1 MTRRFIMITEQE
13 MKEISEE
20 IDYIEQRLD
29 ILSSD
34 NSIESQERRRL
45 LQRLDFLEHQ
55 VNHLRTFSTKRNQRN
70 HLKLISS

>member
-1 MTRRFIMITEQE
+1 MITEQE

-29 ILSSD
+29 ILSLN

-55 VNHLRTFSTKRNQRN
+55 VNHLRTFSIKRNQRN

>member
-1 MTRRFIMITEQE
+1 MTWRFIMITEQE

-55 VNHLRTFSTKRNQRN
+55 VNHLRTFSTKRN

>member
-45 LQRLDFLEHQ
+45 LQRLDFLEYQ

-70 HLKLISS
+70 HLKLIS